1 MRNGWRRLDKGI
13 HIDSLSPNRQR
24 NFSSVLVL
32 QAKDNSHDS
41 RTTSPRSSYLY
52 SLVPCNRTIN
62 VLTSVENFLK
72 SHCTNMAQIPLPTN
86 PTALAKALFEEH
98 LCWKLSSIQAAQS
111 VGGLDVVSQRFSDL
125 WRDLSSPTP
134 PKPVSPPALEQL
146 SLKPR
151 SCRSLPQ
158 TLDASSDPDPRFA
171 RSGSAHLIE
180 AEIIPG
186 NPKMRRNTDRGEE
199 VFEGTG
205 SSDRPKS
212 PSEIA
217 RDKISAKDWKRKVE
231 DREGDWDSDESGKKE
246 GVKE

>member
-1 MRNGWRRLDKGI
+1 
-13 HIDSLSPNRQR
+13 
-24 NFSSVLVL
+24 
-32 QAKDNSHDS
+32 
-41 RTTSPRSSYLY
+41 
-52 SLVPCNRTIN
+52 
-62 VLTSVENFLK
+62 
-72 SHCTNMAQIPLPTN
+72 MAQIPLPTN

-134 PKPVSPPALEQL
+134 PKP
-146 SLKPR
+146 
-151 SCRSLPQ
+151 